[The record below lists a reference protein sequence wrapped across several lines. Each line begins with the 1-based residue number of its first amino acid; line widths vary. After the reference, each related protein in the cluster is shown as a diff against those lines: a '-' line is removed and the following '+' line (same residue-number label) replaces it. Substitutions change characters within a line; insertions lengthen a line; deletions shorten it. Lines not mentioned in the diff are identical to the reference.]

1 MSTKIWR
8 PSLCILNIV
17 FASFGW
23 ISHDRLGGY
32 ESFKSRSV
40 SLKALVSVVTVMFG
54 GRLVVLNRYRN
65 DCLHINSSSPGQWK
79 FFCFCFVFFVW
90 DQRYHTIRGFCCR
103 WI

>member
-1 MSTKIWR
+1 MSTKLWR

-17 FASFGW
+17 FASF
-23 ISHDRLGGY
+23 

-65 DCLHINSSSPGQWK
+65 DCLHINSSSPGQ
-79 FFCFCFVFFVW
+79 CVDV
-90 DQRYHTIRGFCCR
+90 T
-103 WI
+103 

>member
-1 MSTKIWR
+1 MIDW
-8 PSLCILNIV
+8 
-17 FASFGW
+17 GGG
-23 ISHDRLGGY
+23 GGY
-32 ESFKSRSV
+32 EPFKSRSV

-65 DCLHINSSSPGQWK
+65 DCRHVNSSSRGQWK
-79 FFCFCFVFFVW
+79 FFVW